1 MIKGLLATIFIVGS
15 FAWIVDII
23 MYSRQRRID
32 KELADKKD
40 S

>member
-23 MYSRQRRID
+23 MYNRQQRID
-32 KELADKKD
+32 KELAKQKD